1 MKSVTAVIARIC
13 FALPFGIFGVM
24 HFLGGR
30 KMASLV
36 PAWVPGG
43 WIWVY
48 ITVAALILASASI
61 ISGKLSRVASFC
73 LAVLLGAFVATVHFP
88 GLLNS
93 QTQQAAMAGLL
104 KDFSLMGGALTY
116 AGISAKKG

>member
-1 MKSVTAVIARIC
+1 
-13 FALPFGIFGVM
+13 
-24 HFLGGR
+24 
-30 KMASLV
+30 
-36 PAWVPGG
+36 
-43 WIWVY
+43 
-48 ITVAALILASASI
+48 LASASI